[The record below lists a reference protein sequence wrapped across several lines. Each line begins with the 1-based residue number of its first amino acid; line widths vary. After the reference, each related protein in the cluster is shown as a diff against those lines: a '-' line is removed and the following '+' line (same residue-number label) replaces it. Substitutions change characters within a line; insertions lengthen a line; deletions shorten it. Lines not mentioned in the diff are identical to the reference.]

1 MKIWIGTSILIDS
14 QPLRHLRTF
23 ENVGFLMNIWSQCLR
38 WGWSLKSYLPK
49 CFSLSIM
56 GFAFPFL
63 LHYIPFKLRLVSAG
77 DVKLFMVI
85 GLLTGLEFVLTCM
98 VIAYVIGGLV
108 ALCMMVRNKSLG
120 VRLMAVYFY
129 ITNMFLGRKLEKY
142 SHGQGEMLAMPFAL
156 MIHFA
161 VLLQVFL
168 FWRSKWIKLLYLKM
182 LNPTY

>member
-1 MKIWIGTSILIDS
+1 MKIWIGTSILIGFTTLTAFTDI
-14 QPLRHLRTF
+14 RERRVFNEHLVAMLT
-23 ENVGFLMNIWSQCLR
+23 VGLVFKIISPQV
-38 WGWSLKSYLPK
+38 
-49 CFSLSIM
+49 FSLSIM